1 MDISRADIV
10 EAFVQALGKEAA
22 EDLIKRKI
30 KEAKLPEKDVY
41 DTKELERL
49 VDELKKEG
57 VLVRNLALIFLSQ
70 IRLKRLQERET

>member
-1 MDISRADIV
+1 MDINRADIV

-30 KEAKLPEKDVY
+30 KEAKLPEKDTY

-49 VDELKKEG
+49 VDELRKEG

-70 IRLKRLQERET
+70 IRLKRLQEREM

>member
-30 KEAKLPEKDVY
+30 KEAKLPEKDTY
-41 DTKELERL
+41 DIKELEKL
-49 VDELKKEG
+49 VDELRKEG
-57 VLVRNLALIFLSQ
+57 ALVRNLALIFLSQ
-70 IRLKRLQERET
+70 IRLKRLQEKEM

>member
-22 EDLIKRKI
+22 EDLIRRKI

-49 VDELKKEG
+49 VD
-57 VLVRNLALIFLSQ
+57 
-70 IRLKRLQERET
+70 

>member
-22 EDLIKRKI
+22 EDLIRRKI

-70 IRLKRLQERET
+70 MRLKRLQERET

>member
-1 MDISRADIV
+1 MDINRADIV

-30 KEAKLPEKDVY
+30 KEAKLPKKDTY

-49 VDELKKEG
+49 VDELRKEG

-70 IRLKRLQERET
+70 IRLKRLQEREM

>member
-30 KEAKLPEKDVY
+30 KEAKLPEKDTY

-49 VDELKKEG
+49 VDELRKEG

-70 IRLKRLQERET
+70 IRLKRLQEREM

>member
-1 MDISRADIV
+1 MDIRRADIV
-10 EAFVQALGKEAA
+10 AAFVQALGKEAA

-30 KEAKLPEKDVY
+30 KDAKLPEKDVY